1 MNYIKKSRSVMYMN
15 KLLEKLYI
23 IVIILLFILT
33 IISIL
38 TSQIEISLLSIILEM
53 MVFDRKENKNGF
65 VDKKSR

>member
-1 MNYIKKSRSVMYMN
+1 MNR
-15 KLLEKLYI
+15 LLKKLYI
-23 IVIILLFILT
+23 IAIILLFILT